1 MRKIKT
7 TNRGKN
13 TNKKTRPRNKV
24 ESKSPENSRSERERV
39 GWPTGTYLLSTMTT
53 TTTKKTE
60 QRTRTRDSL
69 SRMIVT
75 VVNLSALDLSA
86 LVENISEQK
95 KMKNVSCEYDRL
107 NG

>member
-53 TTTKKTE
+53 TTTKKN
-60 QRTRTRDSL
+60 RTKNKNKGFAQQDDRNGRQLERVGLERVGGKHFRT
-69 SRMIVT
+69 
-75 VVNLSALDLSA
+75 
-86 LVENISEQK
+86 K
-95 KMKNVSCEYDRL
+95 KNEKREL
-107 NG
+107 